1 LGLGHRRHAQ
11 ERKPRTEEDAMTRVP
26 HDIDDLH
33 LAPVLLAL
41 DDRLTELGLLTE
53 TELMMRTA
61 LDSDRPDWTRAMRES
76 SLLLTVERFIDC
88 HGWKLTWAPRGLRVA
103 HDAHS
108 VVLGC
113 PPVFNSYLQGADSEL
128 ASR

>member
-1 LGLGHRRHAQ
+1 
-11 ERKPRTEEDAMTRVP
+11 MTRVP
-26 HDIDDLH
+26 RDINDLH

-41 DDRLTELGLLTE
+41 DDRLTELGLLDE
-53 TELMMRTA
+53 TELTMRVG

-76 SLLLTVERFIDC
+76 SLLLTIERLIDC
-88 HGWKLTWAPRGLRVA
+88 HGWQLSWAPRGLRVA
-103 HDAHS
+103 HEAHS

-113 PPVFNSYLQGADSEL
+113 PPVFNSYVQGAGCEL